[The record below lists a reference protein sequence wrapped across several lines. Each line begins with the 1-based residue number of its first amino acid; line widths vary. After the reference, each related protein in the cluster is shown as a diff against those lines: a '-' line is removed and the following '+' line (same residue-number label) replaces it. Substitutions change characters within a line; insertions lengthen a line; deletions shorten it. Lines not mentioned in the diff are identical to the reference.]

1 MQSTIRNVEVLNLQD
16 MNQEEAKRKQE
27 KMKPPQEYDSLYC
40 AFETGTPT
48 FGSR

>member
-27 KMKPPQEYDSLYC
+27 EK
-40 AFETGTPT
+40 ETST
-48 FGSR
+48 RI